1 MGIKRQK
8 KRYDGMTW
16 LHYIIITFFRD
27 HPFWQAQLAQFPSL
41 PWPKTTQMPNAKVK
55 VAG

>member
-16 LHYIIITFFRD
+16 LHYIIVTFFRD